1 MKKLLSLMLCIVFV
15 CCTLVGCGQDI
26 IGEYLENY
34 NTNQITDDKIEKLNF
49 YIITGDETSAEA
61 KITVP
66 QNINAYLKE
75 KYEIELNIVY
85 CTAAEYETTLTGAMN
100 KTNEAER
107 PDIIL
112 INSKD
117 MFMEL
122 YTGLVPLNDFYN
134 HRDYKKINTIV
145 DKTLLAASSVIYS
158 DKGVATYYTVP
169 NNHVVGEYKYVVID
183 KSMARDTLHFSNEEI
198 ATMTTEESLEELVAA
213 ISAYYSSDSCNSAL
227 TEEEFVAQYV
237 KVVSGSYADKT
248 LLEYDVTNA
257 GEIKD
262 GDSTVNF
269 VNINSYPNATAE
281 EAFSSAFA
289 IVKHLDDGDNNTEE
303 KQAALD
309 KHYNKCM
316 KIIYALNTDAQL
328 KNMLQYGYVGTNY
341 RFIKNHK
348 NENTNYI
355 TLEKGAEV
363 VYQMNP
369 VHTGNLFISYY
380 CEELGWNET
389 VHNNILKQNADAK
402 TPAQKLAAEL
412 DTFFTGTKTVDQY
425 SVFDCPKFGSVYS
438 DIVFTWTSSNPDLA
452 IIAEDGTLTFANP
465 ESDTTV
471 TITATLE
478 CAGATETLEFKFK
491 VTVA

>member
-1 MKKLLSLMLCIVFV
+1 
-15 CCTLVGCGQDI
+15 
-26 IGEYLENY
+26 
-34 NTNQITDDKIEKLNF
+34 
-49 YIITGDETSAEA
+49 
-61 KITVP
+61 
-66 QNINAYLKE
+66 
-75 KYEIELNIVY
+75 
-85 CTAAEYETTLTGAMN
+85 
-100 KTNEAER
+100 
-107 PDIIL
+107 
-112 INSKD
+112 
-117 MFMEL
+117 
-122 YTGLVPLNDFYN
+122 
-134 HRDYKKINTIV
+134 
-145 DKTLLAASSVIYS
+145 
-158 DKGVATYYTVP
+158 
-169 NNHVVGEYKYVVID
+169 
-183 KSMARDTLHFSNEEI
+183 
-198 ATMTTEESLEELVAA
+198 
-213 ISAYYSSDSCNSAL
+213 
-227 TEEEFVAQYV
+227 
-237 KVVSGSYADKT
+237 
-248 LLEYDVTNA
+248 
-257 GEIKD
+257 
-262 GDSTVNF
+262 
-269 VNINSYPNATAE
+269 
-281 EAFSSAFA
+281 
-289 IVKHLDDGDNNTEE
+289 
-303 KQAALD
+303 
-309 KHYNKCM
+309 M

-471 TITATLE
+471 TVTVTLE
-478 CAGATETLEFKFK
+478 CAGATETFDFKFK